1 MNIWSF
7 LQLCVSGLFTG
18 LSNALI
24 VVGYVGIRNR
34 KRDVRFAVIYGVL
47 VVVIY
52 VVCNIQMYIRVPF
65 GLQMLIYLIGYGVL
79 FGGTILYRLETGFT
93 NFVGYYISL
102 TIYDA
107 VTLFMTKWVEQIFHY
122 KHSDSEAIYSAK
134 ELGIKLEAETVLFLM
149 GILVQYVVV
158 KKLMPYKKLK
168 SVSISFKLFWS
179 ILILLVVLIAI
190 LYMEKTL
197 NLDSV
202 FQIRILIIEVLGF
215 VIGYYIFMFLYRRH
229 QKKALSFLEEQM
241 DGQKQMYRRVVGSY
255 NELRDIRHDLYNYM
269 QIVRLT
275 DAGKP
280 DEERM
285 KGLKQ
290 QIQESNFTNY
300 TDKIAL
306 NLMLNPLVFI
316 CREHGIVLEIK
327 ENVGELTERTELDV
341 GFLLE
346 QLVYN
351 VVLLD
356 SESSAQTDALKKAI
370 LSIVKSDSADGNV
383 EICLSVEGVKLKGRC
398 KNREIE
404 KERRKNRQIIQMMI
418 ERYEGMQ
425 YSRKKEAHV
434 FLSLPTAQPE

>member
-47 VVVIY
+47 LMICY
-52 VVCNIQMYIRVPF
+52 VACNLQVYIRVPF
-65 GLQMLIYLIGYGVL
+65 GLQMFLFLISYGMI
-79 FGGTILYRLETGFT
+79 FGGAFLYRPETGLT
-93 NFVGYYISL
+93 NIVGYWIGLS
-102 TIYDA
+102 IYDA
-107 VTLFMTKWVEQIFHY
+107 ATVLEEICIEKVFHY
-122 KHSDSEAIYSAK
+122 TYNELEVIYSAK
-134 ELGIKLEAETVLFLM
+134 ELSIKMGVELIRFLI
-149 GILVQYVVV
+149 GILVQYVAV
-158 KKLMPYKKLK
+158 KKLIPYKKLK
-168 SVSISFKLFWS
+168 SVSTPFKLFWMGWFLAYTVIG
-179 ILILLVVLIAI
+179 ILYSRGLYAQGYNFTTLISLITIEIMLLV
-190 LYMEKTL
+190 T
-197 NLDSV
+197 
-202 FQIRILIIEVLGF
+202 
-215 VIGYYIFMFLYRRH
+215 GYYIFMFLYRRH
-229 QKKALSFLEEQM
+229 QKRALSFLEEQM

-383 EICLSVEGVKLKGRC
+383 EICLSVDGVKLKGRC

-425 YSRKKEAHV
+425 YSRKKEAHI
-434 FLSLPTAQPE
+434 FLSI